1 MRDITPCRREGQP
14 PFCADPGKPPV
25 HRIRP
30 PRLLQ
35 DLATLRSFGAQGH
48 GVVRPSLSPVDMQA
62 RRWLASRM
70 SEAGL
75 EPRIDGLGN
84 VFGRSTRQGPALLAG
99 SHSDTQPTGGWLD
112 GALGVIVALETAR
125 ALAEHPDTACLAL
138 DVVAWVDEES
148 TFLSCMGSRAFCG
161 LVSPQEL
168 AQARNKAGQSL
179 GDALGAA
186 GLDGAPAQHEP
197 GRHIGYLEAHIEQ
210 GPHLEAA
217 GQRIGVVT
225 AIVGSRN
232 VTVDFAG
239 QQNHAGT
246 TPMPLRRDAGL
257 ALMQFGHRLHEVFR
271 AEAGP
276 KTVWT
281 MGRLE
286 VHPGA
291 PSIIPGRAQL
301 HLQFRDPDDARLE
314 RLQACAQALADEM
327 DRTGPVGV
335 SMRPASPPIRPAAM
349 DEGLRRHLSAA
360 AEAHAPGA
368 WQAMPSAAVHDAMF
382 LSSVMPAAMMFIP
395 SIHGISHDFAENSS
409 DEDIVLGCQVFADAA
424 ARILCAARR

>member
-1 MRDITPCRREGQP
+1 MPPIQP
-14 PFCADPGKPPV
+14 Q
-25 HRIRP
+25 
-30 PRLLQ
+30 RLLQ

-70 SEAGL
+70 DEAGL
-75 EPRIDGLGN
+75 TARLDGLGN
-84 VFGRSTRQGPALLAG
+84 VFGRSSRPGPALLAG

-125 ALAEHPDTACLAL
+125 ALAEHPTTADLAL

-161 LVSPQEL
+161 MVTPQEL

-179 GDALGAA
+179 ADALTEA
-186 GLDGAPAQHEP
+186 GLDGQADRPEP

-217 GQRIGVVT
+217 GHRIGVVT

-232 VTVDFAG
+232 FTVDFTG

-257 ALMQFGHRLHEVFR
+257 ALMQFGHRLHEAFL

-291 PSIIPGRAQL
+291 PSIIPGRAQA
-301 HLQFRDPDDARLE
+301 HLQFRDPDDQRLE
-314 RLQACAQALADEM
+314 ALQARAQALVDAMNRE
-327 DRTGPVGV
+327 GPVAV
-335 SMRPASPPIRPAAM
+335 ALTPWSKPIKPAAM
-349 DEGLRRHLSAA
+349 DDGLRQHLAA
-360 AEAHAPGA
+360 AAQAHAPDA

-382 LSSVMPAAMMFIP
+382 LTSVMPAAMMFIP
-395 SIHGISHDFAENSS
+395 SIHGISHDFAENTS

-424 ARILCAARR
+424 ARILLAARG

>member
-1 MRDITPCRREGQP
+1 MPPIQP
-14 PFCADPGKPPV
+14 E
-25 HRIRP
+25 
-30 PRLLQ
+30 RLLQ
-35 DLATLRSFGAQGH
+35 DLATLRSFGTQGR

-75 EPRIDGLGN
+75 EPHIDGLGN
-84 VFGRSTRQGPALLAG
+84 VFGRSARPGPALLAG

-125 ALAEHPDTACLAL
+125 ALAEHPDTASLAL

-161 LVSPQEL
+161 LVTPQEL
-168 AQARNKAGQSL
+168 AQARSKAGQSL
-179 GDALGAA
+179 GDALTEA
-186 GLDGAPAQHEP
+186 GLDGRHARHEP

-232 VTVDFAG
+232 FTVDFAG

-257 ALMQFGHRLHEVFR
+257 ALMQFGHRLHEAFQ

-301 HLQFRDPDDARLE
+301 HLQFRDPDDTRLE
-314 RLQACAQALADEM
+314 WLQARAQGLVDEM
-327 DRTGPVGV
+327 DWTGPVAV
-335 SMRPASPPIRPAAM
+335 SMRPASAPIRPAAM
-349 DEGLRRHLSAA
+349 DEGLRQHLSAA
-360 AEAHAPGA
+360 AQAHAPGA

-424 ARILCAARR
+424 ARILSASRR

>member
-1 MRDITPCRREGQP
+1 MPPIQP
-14 PFCADPGKPPV
+14 Q
-25 HRIRP
+25 
-30 PRLLQ
+30 RLLQ

-62 RRWLASRM
+62 RRWLAARM
-70 SEAGL
+70 GEAGL
-75 EPRIDGLGN
+75 TARIDGLGN
-84 VFGRSTRQGPALLAG
+84 VFGRSSRPGPALLAG

-125 ALAEHPDTACLAL
+125 ALAEHPATAHLAL
-138 DVVAWVDEES
+138 DVVTWVDEES

-161 LVSPQEL
+161 MVTPQEL

-179 GDALGAA
+179 ADALAQA
-186 GLDGAPAQHEP
+186 GLDGQADRPEP
-197 GRHIGYLEAHIEQ
+197 GRHLGYLEAHIEQ

-217 GQRIGVVT
+217 GHRIGVVT

-232 VTVDFAG
+232 FTVDFTG

-257 ALMQFGHRLHEVFR
+257 ALMQFGHRLHEAFLP
-271 AEAGP
+271 EAGP

-301 HLQFRDPDDARLE
+301 HLQFRDPDDARLDA
-314 RLQACAQALADEM
+314 LQARAQALVDTMNRE
-327 DRTGPVGV
+327 GPVAV
-335 SMRPASPPIRPAAM
+335 SIKPWSKPIQPAAM
-349 DEGLRRHLSAA
+349 DEGFRLHLAAA

-368 WQAMPSAAVHDAMF
+368 WQPMPSAAVHDAMF

-395 SIHGISHDFAENSS
+395 SIHGISHDFAENTS

-424 ARILCAARR
+424 ARILMAATR